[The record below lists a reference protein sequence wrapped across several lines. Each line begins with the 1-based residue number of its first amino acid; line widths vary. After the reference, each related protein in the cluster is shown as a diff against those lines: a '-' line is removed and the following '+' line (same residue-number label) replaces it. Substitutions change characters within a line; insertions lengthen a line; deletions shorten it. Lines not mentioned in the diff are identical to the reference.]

1 MTNLPQETQ
10 LSENQRAMLK
20 SLLSTMP
27 IYQPSLLVTG
37 RLCDGNNNLP
47 TGIIN
52 PNNHLTNPQ

>member
-10 LSENQRAMLK
+10 FSDDQRAMLK

-27 IYQPSLLVTG
+27 IYQPSKNPIYCG
-37 RLCDGNNNLP
+37 DSPLP

-52 PNNHLTNPQ
+52 PNNYMTNPQ

>member
-10 LSENQRAMLK
+10 FSDDQRAMLK

-27 IYQPSLLVTG
+27 IYQPSKNPIYCG
-37 RLCDGNNNLP
+37 DSPLP

-52 PNNHLTNPQ
+52 PNNYLTNPQ